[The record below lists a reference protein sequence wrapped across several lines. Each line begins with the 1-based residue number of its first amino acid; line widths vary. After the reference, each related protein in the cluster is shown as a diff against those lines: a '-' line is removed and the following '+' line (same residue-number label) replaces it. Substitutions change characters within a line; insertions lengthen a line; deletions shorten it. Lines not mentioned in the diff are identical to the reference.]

1 VVCYPEGRHKQLIK
15 CNNSSITTCGPRA
28 RARIGQETTLWISGR
43 LVQGRRWSRQ
53 AGPGRDP
60 PGSRASPQMVE
71 WSQSRASAARIRN
84 DVEGIRIWVCGIT
97 TPTGSK
103 TAEDDPS
110 DAARR
115 IHEREAA

>member
-1 VVCYPEGRHKQLIK
+1 
-15 CNNSSITTCGPRA
+15 
-28 RARIGQETTLWISGR
+28 
-43 LVQGRRWSRQ
+43 
-53 AGPGRDP
+53 
-60 PGSRASPQMVE
+60 MVE